1 MVIPP
6 CGIDTSH
13 WILATSDIGSY
24 ANSSFSEFFPV
35 SEVDGSVLHVL
46 LLDSTSFYF
55 MLLDSTSS
63 LESLVISSSL

>member
-1 MVIPP
+1 MEKSGMVIPP

-24 ANSSFSEFFPV
+24 ANSLFFPV

-46 LLDSTSFYF
+46 LLDSS
-55 MLLDSTSS
+55 SS

>member
-6 CGIDTSH
+6 CGIDTSL

-46 LLDSTSFYF
+46 LLDSTS
-55 MLLDSTSS
+55 S